1 MVSLKRVTKQRQLV
15 VQCETHLLSKFPG
28 TLMIDLDTP
37 LNALL
42 DSSHGKP
49 RLLVVDDQP
58 INIQVMYQA
67 FAGDYQVFMATNGEQ
82 ALAICKNNP
91 PDLVL
96 LDVVMPGMDGFE
108 VCARLKADEATSHI
122 PVIFVTAHNDAS
134 EETHGLSVG
143 AVDFIAKPVNP
154 AVVRARVKTHL
165 TVKLQSDVLRKL
177 VFLDGL
183 SGVFNRRY
191 FDQQISIE
199 WGRSKRN
206 NSPLSL
212 ILLDVDFFK
221 LYNDH
226 YGHQAGD
233 DTLRMIAVTLKNALR
248 RPADLVARYGGE
260 EFACV
265 LPETSFEDAMHL
277 AAELE
282 RQIRAKA
289 IPHATSPIHKDVTV
303 SLGVATREGNT
314 DGDTPMLIGLADN
327 QLYRAKH
334 TGRARVCGE
343 VLSSTRAS

>member
-1 MVSLKRVTKQRQLV
+1 
-15 VQCETHLLSKFPG
+15 
-28 TLMIDLDTP
+28 MIDQVTP
-37 LNALL
+37 LDALL
-42 DSSHGKP
+42 DGSHGKP

-67 FAGDYQVFMATNGEQ
+67 FAADYQVFMATNGEQ

-108 VCARLKADEATSHI
+108 VCTRIKADPATSHI

-165 TVKLQSDVLRKL
+165 TLKFQSDVLRKL

-183 SGVFNRRY
+183 SGVYNRRY
-191 FDQQISIE
+191 FDQQIRIE
-199 WGRSKRN
+199 WSRAQRN
-206 NSPLSL
+206 LSPLSL
-212 ILLDVDFFK
+212 ILLDVDHFK
-221 LYNDH
+221 RYNDQ
-226 YGHQAGD
+226 YGHQSGD
-233 DTLRMIAVTLKNALR
+233 DTLRIVAATLKNALR

-265 LPETSFEDAMHL
+265 LPDTSFDDALNL
-277 AAELE
+277 ARELE
-282 RQIRAKA
+282 RQIRARS
-289 IPHATSPIHKDVTV
+289 IPHAGAPAHGIITISA
-303 SLGVATREGNT
+303 GVATREGAT
-314 DGDTPMLIGLADN
+314 EGDAERLIGLADN
-327 QLYRAKH
+327 QLYAAKDA
-334 TGRARVCGE
+334 GRSCVCGQ
-343 VLSSTRAS
+343 VLSPKLSA